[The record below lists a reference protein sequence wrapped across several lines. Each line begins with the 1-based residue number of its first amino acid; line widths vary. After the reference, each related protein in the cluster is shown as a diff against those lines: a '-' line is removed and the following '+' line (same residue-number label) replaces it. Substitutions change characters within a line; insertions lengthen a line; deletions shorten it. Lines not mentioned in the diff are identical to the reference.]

1 MDIVLVSEDRELYR
15 VCLEILDEILSQ
27 PWTLS
32 AAGASDVIS
41 HADLCIWDYQSDGA
55 LPNCGHGFSS
65 KHLYLVSR
73 KDLPGFRRV
82 VAFPAAAAASEP
94 IVHTLLASLLGP
106 RFWIPAYVALLV
118 GLYAPGLYGSESP

>member
-15 VCLEILDEILSQ
+15 GCLEILDQILNQ

-32 AAGASDVIS
+32 AAGASDTIS
-41 HADLCIWDYQSDGA
+41 HADVCIWDYQAEGA

-73 KDLPGFRRV
+73 KDLPGFRQQTA
-82 VAFPAAAAASEP
+82 VAEADRKSTRLNSSHRC
-94 IVHTLLASLLGP
+94 IS
-106 RFWIPAYVALLV
+106 
-118 GLYAPGLYGSESP
+118 